1 MIGYSTMRAGYEARL
16 AEHAGRTGP
25 FARGAAWVRGEYVP
39 AEEAQVPLFDLG
51 FLRSDLTYDV
61 PAVWNG
67 RFFRLEDHLDRFGR
81 SLAKLRMA
89 PPVPRE
95 QMREILVELVRK
107 TELRDAYVD
116 IIVTRGRFQPGTRDP
131 RNTTTALYAFVIPY
145 VWVMPLDQQQAGG
158 AAVVTRNV
166 RRTPVSAFDP
176 TVKNLQWGDF
186 TRGMFEALDRGA
198 SWPFL
203 PDADGNLTEGIGYN
217 IVVIKDGTVM
227 TPGRGVLEGVTR
239 KTVLEIAEAAGW
251 KTYLGDVP
259 IGSLYE
265 ADEIFMCTTA
275 GGIMPITTLDGAPV
289 GGGQVG
295 PMTRAIWDRYW
306 DLHADPTLTLAVDYA

>member
-1 MIGYSTMRAGYEARL
+1 MISFSTMRAAYEARL
-16 AEHAGRTGP
+16 AEHALRAGP
-25 FARGAAWVRGEYVP
+25 FARGCAWVSGRYVP

-67 RFFRLEDHLDRFGR
+67 RFFRLEDHLDRFER
-81 SLAKLRMA
+81 SLAKLRMT
-89 PPVPRE
+89 PPVGRDLL
-95 QMREILVELVRK
+95 RAILIELVRK
-107 TELRDAYVD
+107 TQLRDAYVD
-116 IIVTRGRFQPGTRDP
+116 MIVTRGRFRPGSRDP
-131 RNTTTALYAFVIPY
+131 RDTETALYAFVVPY

-158 AAVVTRNV
+158 AAVVTRDV
-166 RRTPVSAFDP
+166 RRTPTGAFDP

-186 TRGMFEALDRGA
+186 TRGMIEALDRGA
-198 SWPFL
+198 SFPFL
-203 PDADGNLTEGIGYN
+203 PDGDGNLTEGIGYN
-217 IVVIKDGTVM
+217 VVAVKDGVVM

-239 KTVLEIAEAAGW
+239 KTVLEIAEAAGL
-251 KTYLGDVP
+251 KTHLGEVP
-259 IGSLYE
+259 IGALYD

-295 PMTRAIWDRYW
+295 PVTRAIWDRYW
-306 DLHADPTLTLAVDYA
+306 DLHADPRLTLAVDYG

>member
-1 MIGYSTMRAGYEARL
+1 MQSHSTMRAGYLARL
-16 AEHAGRTGP
+16 AAHAERDGP
-25 FARGAAWVRGEYVP
+25 FVGGAAWVRGQYVP

-61 PAVWNG
+61 PAVWDG
-67 RFFRLEDHLDRFGR
+67 RFFRLEDHLDRLER
-81 SLAKLRMA
+81 SCAKLRLA
-89 PPVPRE
+89 PPVGRDAL
-95 QMREILVELVRK
+95 RGILIELVRK

-131 RNTTTALYAFVIPY
+131 RNTATALYAFVVPY
-145 VWVMPLDQQQAGG
+145 IWVMPLDQQLAGG
-158 AAVVTRNV
+158 SAVVTRNV
-166 RRTPVSAFDP
+166 RRTPTGSFDP
-176 TVKNLQWGDF
+176 TIKNLQWGDF
-186 TRGMFEALDRGA
+186 TRGMLEALDRGA

-217 IVVIKDGTVM
+217 IVAVKDGTVM

-239 KTVLEIAEAAGW
+239 MTVLEIAKAAGW
-251 KTYLGDVP
+251 NTHLGEVP
-259 IGSLYE
+259 VGALYD

-275 GGIMPITTLDGAPV
+275 GGIMPITTLDGQPV

-295 PMTRAIWDRYW
+295 PITQQIWDRYW
-306 DLHADPTLTLAVDYA
+306 DLHADPRLTLAVDYG